1 MEGVGHLS
9 SEIYRKVSLERLSSP
24 EQLDSLLTVTSP
36 RGWIALTA
44 AGLLVMAAIVW
55 GVFGSLPTKLNYP
68 GILLKSGGI
77 QRVVSGSGGQIT
89 DIRVVNDDFIQK
101 GQVVARL
108 AQPEMV
114 DQINSARAQLSSLQN
129 TPANDGTIKQLQL
142 KINQLESQLETVS
155 RVVSPVSGRIVEVKV
170 SRGDFV
176 NPGQTIVSLEAT
188 GEEIKDL
195 EAVLYVRAEDA
206 KKIEPGMAVN
216 IALTSI
222 KKEEFGLLL
231 GRVTSVPKYPQS
243 FAGMMKTLGNE
254 ELVKQLTGMG
264 APVEVHIDIIPDA
277 ATVSGYKW
285 TTPSGPPVK
294 LNSGT
299 LINGSV
305 IVKTQR
311 PLSLIFPQF
320 D

>member
-1 MEGVGHLS
+1 MT

-24 EQLDSLLTVTSP
+24 EQLDSLMTVTSP
-36 RGWIALTA
+36 RSWIALTA
-44 AGLLVMAAIVW
+44 VGMLVAAAIIW
-55 GVFGSLPTKLNYP
+55 GVFGSIPTKLSYP

-77 QRVVSGSGGQIT
+77 QRVVAGTGGQIT
-89 DIRVVNDDFIQK
+89 DIRVVNDDFIGK
-101 GQVVARL
+101 GQVVARI

-114 DQINSARAQLSSLQN
+114 EQINSARAQLTSLQN
-129 TPANDGTIKQLQL
+129 TRANAGTIKQLKL
-142 KINQLESQLETVS
+142 KINQLESQLETAS
-155 RVVSPVSGRIVEVKV
+155 RVVSPVSGRVVEVKV
-170 SRGDFV
+170 ARGDFMT
-176 NPGQTIVSLEAT
+176 PGQTLVSLEPT

-222 KKEEFGLLL
+222 KKEEYGLLL

-243 FAGMMKTLGNE
+243 FAGMMQTLANE
-254 ELVKQLTGMG
+254 ELVKQMMGMG

-277 ATVSGYKW
+277 GTVSGYKW
-285 TTPSGPPVK
+285 TTPAGPPVK

-299 LINGSV
+299 LATGSV
-305 IVKTQR
+305 TVKTQR
-311 PLSLIFPQF
+311 PLALIFPQF

>member
-1 MEGVGHLS
+1 MT

-24 EQLDSLLTVTSP
+24 EQLDSLMTVTSP
-36 RGWIALTA
+36 RSWIALTA
-44 AGLLVMAAIVW
+44 TGLLVVAAIIW

-77 QRVVSGSGGQIT
+77 QRVVAGSGGQVT
-89 DIRVVNDDFIQK
+89 DIGVVNDDFIEK
-101 GQVVARL
+101 GQVVARI

-114 DQINSARAQLSSLQN
+114 AQINSDKQQLTALVKSGGDAGMIQ
-129 TPANDGTIKQLQL
+129 QLQL
-142 KINQLESQLETVS
+142 RISQWESQLGTVS

-176 NPGQTIVSLEAT
+176 SPGQALVSLEPT

-195 EAVLYVRAEDA
+195 EAVIYVRAEDA

-216 IALTSI
+216 IALTSVR
-222 KKEEFGLLL
+222 KEEYGMLL
-231 GRVTSVPKYPQS
+231 GQVTSVPKYPQS

-254 ELVKQLTGMG
+254 ELVRQLTGMG
-264 APVEVHIDIIPDA
+264 APVEVHIDIIPDNG
-277 ATVSGYKW
+277 TFSGYKW
-285 TTPSGPPVK
+285 TTPNGPPVK

-299 LINGSV
+299 LVTGSV

-311 PLSLIFPQF
+311 PLALIFPQF